1 MKIKKRY
8 YIHSSVFALLSLSF
22 VLIFFF
28 FFVSKEKLDV
38 TIASLTEKIIDM
50 SITFSFTIIGFSIAS
65 FSLLQLIQTKDW
77 YESISKSIPF
87 QSFINRLFLSIIL
100 TLIDFFI
107 SLIFIFIL
115 EICSIKIKIFLCGI
129 SVAMLSFILCWIFEC
144 LLDYIKIIK

>member
-8 YIHSSVFALLSLSF
+8 YIHSSIFALVSLGL
-22 VLIFFF
+22 VLVFFF

-38 TIASLTEKIIDM
+38 TITSLTEKIIDM